1 MENVATTELFRTS
14 QSWDGAPLPERNVL
28 LAAIDVVCAGG
39 IALTAPAHRP
49 SALIPTDDYLFPLS
63 LPPEGDESAVAPRS
77 AGGSDQLEHTR

>member
-1 MENVATTELFRTS
+1 MSHTMFNVS
-14 QSWDGAPLPERNVL
+14 PPAPRGRRGRLVVVL